1 MLYSLAIEPLLQQIK
16 QKVCGLCLPS
26 CKNNIVLS
34 AYADDVMVL
43 ISGQNDVQT
52 LLKLIRDFML
62 LSSAKVNWTKC
73 ETLLVG
79 QWVDGKPNL
88 PDGLVWGKRG
98 IKYLGVFLGDDVTQQ
113 KNWEGVCEKIKGR
126 LEKWKWL
133 IPNMSYRGRVLV
145 VNNLAASSLWHRL
158 ACVDPP
164 KQLLAKIQA
173 VLVDFFWD
181 KLHWVQQSIL
191 YLPKEGGGQGLMNLQ
206 SRTAAFR
213 LQFLQRFFDGASDVS
228 WRAAASAILQN
239 FGGFGLDKHLFL
251 MNPLKMDFSK
261 MPYFYKNLFKV
272 WSLFQIQKTESS
284 YSLHWLLEEPLIFG
298 ARLDITNNCNLNGLS
313 SALQKSRAVTLGQML
328 ILAGPNLENA
338 EMASQHLGIRSVRLV
353 SLFLFKL
360 RSALTDEENQMLKD
374 YNSGTYTPNAQD
386 LFPCLEILPNLDGC
400 TGLVLKNWQSLWLDL
415 LSTKGNLLYR
425 ACVMAFNKT
434 YFERKVDTPWR
445 SFFWAR

>member
-1 MLYSLAIEPLLQQIK
+1 M
-16 QKVCGLCLPS
+16 
-26 CKNNIVLS
+26 
-34 AYADDVMVL
+34 
-43 ISGQNDVQT
+43 
-52 LLKLIRDFML
+52 
-62 LSSAKVNWTKC
+62 
-73 ETLLVG
+73 
-79 QWVDGKPNL
+79 
-88 PDGLVWGKRG
+88 
-98 IKYLGVFLGDDVTQQ
+98 
-113 KNWEGVCEKIKGR
+113 
-126 LEKWKWL
+126 
-133 IPNMSYRGRVLV
+133 LV

-181 KLHWVQQSIL
+181 ELHWVQQSIL
-191 YLPKEGGGQGLMNLQ
+191 YLPKEEGGQGLMNLQ

-228 WRAAASAILQN
+228 WRAGASAILQN

-328 ILAGPNLENA
+328 ILAGSNLGNA
-338 EMASQHLGIRSVRLV
+338 EMASQLLGIRSVRLV

-360 RSALTDEENQMLKD
+360 RSALTDEENQMFTTL
-374 YNSGTYTPNAQD
+374 GHTLPMLRTF
-386 LFPCLEILPNLDGC
+386 FP
-400 TGLVLKNWQSLWLDL
+400 V
-415 LSTKGNLLYR
+415 
-425 ACVMAFNKT
+425 
-434 YFERKVDTPWR
+434 
-445 SFFWAR
+445 

>member
-1 MLYSLAIEPLLQQIK
+1 
-16 QKVCGLCLPS
+16 
-26 CKNNIVLS
+26 
-34 AYADDVMVL
+34 
-43 ISGQNDVQT
+43 
-52 LLKLIRDFML
+52 
-62 LSSAKVNWTKC
+62 
-73 ETLLVG
+73 
-79 QWVDGKPNL
+79 
-88 PDGLVWGKRG
+88 
-98 IKYLGVFLGDDVTQQ
+98 
-113 KNWEGVCEKIKGR
+113 
-126 LEKWKWL
+126 
-133 IPNMSYRGRVLV
+133 
-145 VNNLAASSLWHRL
+145 
-158 ACVDPP
+158 
-164 KQLLAKIQA
+164 
-173 VLVDFFWD
+173 
-181 KLHWVQQSIL
+181 
-191 YLPKEGGGQGLMNLQ
+191 
-206 SRTAAFR
+206 
-213 LQFLQRFFDGASDVS
+213 
-228 WRAAASAILQN
+228 
-239 FGGFGLDKHLFL
+239 
-251 MNPLKMDFSK
+251 

-313 SALQKSRAVTLGQML
+313 IALQKSRAVTLGQML
-328 ILAGPNLENA
+328 ILAGSNLENA

-445 SFFWAR
+445 SFFGLDENVKPEWRSLYKPPLSKRAGDLQWKILHGIIAVNSFISVLNPEVSSENVPFGFKGKQFFMLLCNVLDYNCYLLY